1 MKKMKKNIKLTILAT
16 LSALILSLSTASIK
30 AENYI
35 YGGPKLFFY
44 DVTQEDIDS
53 TAKSLVALGFSSA
66 KVEANSNGIGFDI
79 GAGFPVNDSWDIEGG
94 FVYMGEFE
102 LKASMTGPAE
112 TITAK
117 SSAWSIPVAAKFK
130 FGDSDA
136 NLFLKAGGHYWKQ
149 NSDISTSL
157 GTVSMWGTGIDPVI
171 GIGGQL
177 SNFLVSYEHYSFSGV
192 GAGAGIG
199 ESGMTALSATWKKNF

>member
-1 MKKMKKNIKLTILAT
+1 MKKNIKKVILAT
-16 LSALILSLSTASIK
+16 LSVFLLNLSTVSLK
-30 AENYI
+30 AENYV

-53 TAKSLVALGFSSA
+53 VATDLVALGFSTATVS
-66 KVEANSNGIGFDI
+66 ANSKGIGFDI

-102 LKASMTGPAE
+102 LKASLTGPVE

-117 SSAWSIPVAAKFK
+117 SSAWSIPVVAKYK

-136 NLFLKAGGHYWKQ
+136 NLFVKAGGHYWKQ

-157 GTVSMWGTGIDPVI
+157 GKVSMWGTGIDPVI

-177 SNFLVSYEHYSFSGV
+177 SDFLISYEHYSFSGV

-199 ESGMTALSATWKKNF
+199 DGGMTALSATWKKNF

>member
-1 MKKMKKNIKLTILAT
+1 MKKNIKKVILAT
-16 LSALILSLSTASIK
+16 LSVFLLNLSTVSLK
-30 AENYI
+30 AENYV

-53 TAKSLVALGFSSA
+53 VATDLVALGFSTATVS
-66 KVEANSNGIGFDI
+66 ANSRGIGFDI
-79 GAGFPVNDSWDIEGG
+79 GAGIPVNDSWDIEGG

-102 LKASMTGPAE
+102 LKASLTGPVE

-117 SSAWSIPVAAKFK
+117 SSAWSIPVVAKYK
-130 FGDSDA
+130 FGDSDR
-136 NLFLKAGGHYWKQ
+136 NLFVKAGGHYWKQ

-157 GTVSMWGTGIDPVI
+157 GKVSMWGTGIDPVI

-177 SNFLVSYEHYSFSGV
+177 SDFLISYEHYSFSGV

-199 ESGMTALSATWKKNF
+199 DGGMTALSATWKKNF

>member
-1 MKKMKKNIKLTILAT
+1 MKKNIKKVILAT
-16 LSALILSLSTASIK
+16 LSVFLLNLSTVSLK
-30 AENYI
+30 AENYV

-53 TAKSLVALGFSSA
+53 VATDLVALGFSTATVS
-66 KVEANSNGIGFDI
+66 ANSKGIGFDI

-102 LKASMTGPAE
+102 LKASLTGPVE

-117 SSAWSIPVAAKFK
+117 SSAWSIPVVAKYK
-130 FGDSDA
+130 FGDSDR
-136 NLFLKAGGHYWKQ
+136 NLFVKAGGHYWKQ

-157 GTVSMWGTGIDPVI
+157 GKVSMWGTGIDPVI

-177 SNFLVSYEHYSFSGV
+177 SDFLISYEHYSFSGV

-199 ESGMTALSATWKKNF
+199 DGGMTALSATWKKNF